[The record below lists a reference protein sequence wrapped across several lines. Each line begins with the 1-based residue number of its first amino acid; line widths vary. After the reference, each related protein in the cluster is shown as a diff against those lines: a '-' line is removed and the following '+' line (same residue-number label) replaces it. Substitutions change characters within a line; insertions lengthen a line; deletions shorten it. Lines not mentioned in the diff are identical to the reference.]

1 MRVSIDL
8 RRSVLCGVSV
18 VSLLAAPAAFA
29 QSTGADKA
37 DQDSGPDIV
46 VTGQRGL
53 ERTVT
58 NSATPIDVISA
69 ADLAK
74 TGKPD
79 ALSALNSLVPSFNSP
94 ARAGGGNASIIQTG
108 ALRGL
113 NPDQTLVLVDGKR
126 RHKSS
131 LINVVSSLYA
141 GSVPADLALIP
152 VSAIDHIEVLRDG
165 AAAKYGSDAIAGVIN
180 IILKRGEG
188 GSASFTAGQN
198 MDRSD
203 GEFYQADIRVG
214 QKLGDNGFIDLF
226 AQARKQLASNRANPI
241 APCTTPGGATCL
253 YPLVGGQL
261 DPREAT
267 INRLVTWNYGA
278 FPQQTLNLGYNSS
291 YKAGSVEIYSNG
303 TYSQRRSDLNVTF
316 RAPNNVNSLPQVYPN
331 GFRPDQVVRE
341 EDFQFVLGAKGNL
354 SGWDWDLSTSYGK
367 NRARLTESETLNASL
382 GPTSPTSFYLGT
394 LSSTE
399 WVNSLDVTRGFAVG
413 GGNLQVSAGLQH
425 RLETYGLSAG
435 DPASYA
441 AGSYVIPGTA
451 THPAPGAQGVSGF
464 TAADAGHAHRNNVAG
479 YVNLTYDPNS
489 NVTIDLAGRAEHYDD
504 GSGNT
509 VIGEASG
516 RYRIAPWITLRGA
529 VSTGFRAPSLAQQI
543 YASTTGQFRLDS
555 SNNVTLLQ
563 IKTLPVNSPAA
574 IALGATP
581 LKPETSTNLTVGLV
595 LQPVRNLDITVDA
608 YQIKVDKRIALTGTL
623 TGSAI
628 SAIFVANGLPAD
640 VSAQYY
646 TNAIDTRTRGIDVV
660 ATYRVNLGD
669 LGSMRFNASFNY
681 NQTDITHVIPNPS
694 QLSALGAGYV
704 LFDRVARG
712 NMTTLMPTTKIFF
725 GDTWTIGR
733 FTLSPR
739 ITRYGSYIIPQ
750 VNAALD
756 RRFGAKWITDLEA
769 SYQITR
775 TLTFAAGANNLFNVY
790 PDANGVYNV
799 ALGSQQYGS
808 SPPSPFGF
816 TGGSYYGRL
825 SLQF

>member
-1 MRVSIDL
+1 MRVSIAL
-8 RRSVLCGVSV
+8 RRSVLCGVSAA
-18 VSLLAAPAAFA
+18 SLLAAPAAFA
-29 QSTGADKA
+29 GQAAPAADP
-37 DQDSGPDIV
+37 DSGADIV

-53 ERTVT
+53 QRTVT
-58 NSATPIDVISA
+58 NSAAPIDVISA
-69 ADLAK
+69 ADLAR

-79 ALSALNSLVPSFNSP
+79 ALSALNALVPSFNSP

-203 GEFYQADIRVG
+203 GEFFQADMRVG
-214 QKLGDNGFIDLF
+214 QKLGENGFIDLF
-226 AQARKQLASNRANPI
+226 AQGRKQLASNRANPI
-241 APCTTPGGATCL
+241 APCTAPRGATCL
-253 YPLVGGQL
+253 YPLVNGQL

-267 INRLVTWNYGA
+267 IDRMVTRNYGA
-278 FPQQTLNLGYNSS
+278 FPQETLNLGYNAS
-291 YKAGSVEIYSNG
+291 YRVGQVDIYSNG

-316 RAPNNVNSLPQVYPN
+316 RAPNNVNSLPQIYPN
-331 GFRPDQVVRE
+331 GFRPDQMVNE
-341 EDFQFVLGAKGNL
+341 EDLQFVLGAKGNV

-382 GPTSPTSFYLGT
+382 GPTSPTYFYLGT
-394 LSSTE
+394 LRSTE
-399 WVNSLDVTRGFAVG
+399 WVNSLDLTRSVPVG
-413 GGNLQVSAGLQH
+413 GGNLQISAGVQH
-425 RLETYGLSAG
+425 RLESYGLSSG

-441 AGSYVIPGTA
+441 AGSYVIPGT
-451 THPAPGAQGVSGF
+451 TTRPAPGAQGVSGI
-464 TAADAGHAHRNNVAG
+464 TMADAGSAHRNNVAG
-479 YVNLTYDPNS
+479 YLNLTYDPS
-489 NVTIDLAGRAEHYDD
+489 SDVTIDLAGRAEHYDD

-516 RYRIAPWITLRGA
+516 RYRVAPWLTLRGA
-529 VSTGFRAPSLAQQI
+529 ASTGFRAPSLAQQI

-563 IKTLPVNSPAA
+563 IKTLPVGSPAA

-581 LKPETSTNLTVGLV
+581 LKPETSTNLTAGLV
-595 LQPVRNLDITVDA
+595 LQPLPGFDITVDA

-628 SAIFVANGLPAD
+628 SAIFVANGLPTD

-660 ATYRVNLGD
+660 ATYRVD
-669 LGSMRFNASFNY
+669 LGSAGALRLNASLNY
-681 NQTDITHVIPNPS
+681 NTTDITNVIPNPP
-694 QLSALGAGYV
+694 QLSALGANYV

-712 NMTTLMPTTKIFF
+712 NMTTLMPTTKILV
-725 GDTWTIGR
+725 GGNWTLGR
-733 FTLSPR
+733 FSLSPR
-739 ITRYGSYIIPQ
+739 VTRYGSYTIPQ

-756 RRFGAKWITDLEA
+756 RWFAPKWITDVEA
-769 SYQITR
+769 SVQLSDAL
-775 TLTFAAGANNLFNVY
+775 TLSAGANNLFNVY

-816 TGGSYYGRL
+816 TGGSYYARL
-825 SLQF
+825 SVQF